1 MDQPTAIRNQFDTL
15 TEAHPELGTRLEAG
29 LLLALAGR
37 VEPVEQDEAGFV
49 VKWTVNGGMKYTVS
63 MDQGYWTCNCE
74 DHIHQAPRVQYLEGW
89 PGKVCKH
96 VAAVAILARIPEM
109 VPPPTNLLDLVRRLA
124 QAQWMPA
131 PPLGTKTVQGK
142 PGHPIL
148 GKDREVKKRRDLD
161 LPGTPAKLIWDQVGD
176 RPVACLRVNR
186 KTSKPLVHWVSLPD
200 QTNRGVWQLV
210 TDAESRYREW
220 VAELTG

>member
-15 TEAHPELGTRLEAG
+15 TEAHPELRTRLEAG

-37 VEPVEQDEAGFV
+37 VEGTGEYWVSGGSQDNGYNHVYHVTTDQSGWSCNCKDQEHGAPQIDDFGGHSGHICKHIAAVVLVSGLSEPVE
-49 VKWTVNGGMKYTVS
+49 
-63 MDQGYWTCNCE
+63 
-74 DHIHQAPRVQYLEGW
+74 
-89 PGKVCKH
+89 
-96 VAAVAILARIPEM
+96 
-109 VPPPTNLLDLVRRLA
+109 PPATLYDFLVRLV

-131 PPLGTKTVQGK
+131 PPLGTKTVKGQ

-148 GKDREVKKRRDLD
+148 RKNRIVAKRRDLD

-186 KTSKPLVHWVSLPD
+186 KTSKPLVHWVSLPV